1 MKLIELEIQNIRG
14 IKQLKLKQEGKN
26 FLIYGPN
33 GSGKSAVVDAV
44 DFLLTGQISRFKGE
58 GTGSITLKKHGPHIE
73 HQPDEAIV
81 RGKIKL
87 HGLEE
92 PVEIIRCMNTP
103 NKLEFD
109 ENARPYLDPVIELA
123 KRGQFVL
130 RRKQILNFIT
140 AQPANRADA
149 IQTLLNIQE
158 IETIRKKLVKIR
170 NIFDKDIKAE
180 KKHLDSSKGAINA
193 TTQAKSFNEETILEF
208 INQNRALLNGDP
220 VSNLKWSKLKEGII
234 IHTFIPTKEDNAIN
248 LIEKDIQ
255 NLFNVISDQKLQRFA
270 ALDEE
275 LRHLIKNIKQEPE
288 LIKDLDRLKLTE
300 FGLRLLDETGN
311 CPLCNAGWDRG
322 ELEVKFKQRI
332 ELSKQTKR
340 IMNKIE
346 EISDK
351 LMEDINKT
359 ISSIEKII
367 LLSEAPEIKL
377 EIHFYQDWYNKL
389 QKLRELVSDA
399 LNKYSE
405 SQFSQ
410 EMIRKMLAP
419 DNVVESLQ
427 KILSIIKKK
436 DPAISTEQYAWDNLT
451 RLEEDL
457 KIYENAKKKYLLAE
471 INFEKADLLS
481 DSFQQAKDNI
491 LTKLYEEIR
500 DRFVELY
507 KILHGN
513 DENNF
518 KAKIEPN
525 KAGLNMEVDFHGYG
539 THPPHA
545 LHSEGHQDSM
555 GICLYLTLA
564 EKVNVN
570 LMDLVILDDV
580 IMSIDADHRR
590 GICNILKKCFPNKQ
604 FFITSHNKTWTNQL
618 KFERVIEPTKIIEF
632 YNWNISTGPLSM
644 DFEEDIWEPI
654 EKNLE
659 KNDVPSAASRLR
671 RGLEQFFGSVCNDL
685 CIPVIYKLNGRYEL
699 GDFLIPAINEYR
711 SLLKKAISS
720 AKSWDNEELF
730 DSLKNIDSTRGPIF
744 SRTYAEQWVINANVH
759 YNNWANFSVND
770 IRPVVEAFQ
779 DLCLLFLCPSC
790 GGMLYL
796 TKHNFKP
803 VNVRCNC
810 GTVNWNLIKKVENL

>member
-33 GSGKSAVVDAV
+33 GSGKSAVVDAI
-44 DFLLTGQISRFKGE
+44 DFLLTGQISRLKGE
-58 GTGSITLKKHGPHIE
+58 GTGSITLKEHGPHIE

-92 PVEIIRCMNTP
+92 PVEIIRCMKAP

-109 ENARPYLDPVIELA
+109 DNLRPYLDPVIELA

-130 RRKQILNFIT
+130 TRKEILNFIT

-149 IQTLLNIQE
+149 IQTLLNIQK

-170 NIFDKDIKAE
+170 NKFDKDLKAE

-193 TTQAKSFNEETILEF
+193 TTQAESFDEETILEF

-234 IHTFIPTKEDNAIN
+234 IHTAIPAKEENAIN

-255 NLFNVISDQKLQRFA
+255 NLINVISDQNQQRIA

-311 CPLCNAGWDRG
+311 CPLCNAVWDKG
-322 ELEVKFKQRI
+322 ELEDKFKQRI
-332 ELSKQTKR
+332 ELSKQTKK
-340 IMNKIE
+340 IMNNVE
-346 EISDK
+346 ESSNK

-367 LLSEAPEIKL
+367 PLSEVPEIKS
-377 EIHFYQDWYNKL
+377 EIHFYQDWYSKL
-389 QKLRELVSDA
+389 QKLRDLLSDA
-399 LNKYSE
+399 LNKYIE

-410 EMIRKMLAP
+410 ETIRKMLAP
-419 DNVVESLQ
+419 DNVAESLQ
-427 KILSIIKKK
+427 NILSIIKKK
-436 DPAISTEQYAWDNLT
+436 VPKISNEQYAWDNLT

-457 KIYENAKKKYLLAE
+457 KIYENAQKNNLLTK

-481 DSFQQAKDNI
+481 NSFQQAKDNI
-491 LTKLYEEIR
+491 LIKLYEEIR

-518 KAKIEPN
+518 TAKIEPE
-525 KAGLNMEVDFHGYG
+525 KAGLNMVVDFHGYG

-555 GICLYLTLA
+555 GICLYLSLA
-564 EKVNVN
+564 ERVNAD
-570 LMDLVILDDV
+570 LIDLVILDDV
-580 IMSIDADHRR
+580 VMSIDAEHRR

-604 FFITSHNKTWTNQL
+604 FFITTHDKTWTNQL
-618 KFERVIEPTKIIEF
+618 KFERVIEPKEIIEF
-632 YNWNISTGPLSM
+632 YNWNISTGPLYM
-644 DFEEDIWEPI
+644 DFEVDIWKPI
-654 EKNLE
+654 EKDLE
-659 KNDVPSAASRLR
+659 KNNVPSAASRLR

-685 CIPVIYKLNGRYEL
+685 CIPVIYKLNGRYDL
-699 GDFLIPAINEYR
+699 GDFLIPAMNEYR
-711 SLLKKAISS
+711 SHLKRAKIS

-730 DSLKNIDSTRGPIF
+730 DSLKNIDSTRGQIY
-744 SRTYAEQWVINANVH
+744 SRTHAEQWAINANVH

-770 IRPVVEAFQ
+770 LRPVVEAFQ

-790 GGMLYL
+790 GGMVYL
-796 TKHNFKP
+796 AKQNLKP